1 MNVYYQKYIK
11 YKTKY
16 LEIKYGGSGKGKKK
30 NKSQVA
36 ASAAPPPNVSSPPP
50 IVSSPPPT
58 VSSPPPTVSS
68 PSPTVSSPPPKV
80 PASPPIVLVSSP
92 PPKVSA
98 SSAPST
104 PALSSGLPASVASQT
119 PRQTPGSISSMAP
132 EPSTPK
138 FKVNPGSIQAL
149 IEIKDDLLCRL
160 ERCLDDRK
168 FKIRAREQPKVKHQF
183 YINIKKEGKDYAHF
197 SFHYPDESK
206 DAMDEFESDTLHL
219 KLDFNQDIV
228 FNLVKIDGNY
238 RLQSSLDDF
247 EIESYI
253 TPKEYS
259 VVKKIIACFELI
271 FNRQEYRKIFDEPTV
286 RRLNF

>member
-36 ASAAPPPNVSSPPP
+36 ASAAPPK
-50 IVSSPPPT
+50 
-58 VSSPPPTVSS
+58 VSS
-68 PSPTVSSPPPKV
+68 PSPTVLSPPKV
-80 PASPPIVLVSSP
+80 PASPPKVSASP

-119 PRQTPGSISSMAP
+119 PHQTQYQTPGSISSMAP

-160 ERCLDDRK
+160 ERCLDDPN
-168 FKIRAREQPKVKHQF
+168 FKIRAREQPKVQHQF
-183 YINIKKEGKDYAHF
+183 YINIKKKDKYYAHF
-197 SFHYPDESK
+197 SFHYPDDSK

-253 TPKEYS
+253 TPEEYS

-286 RRLNF
+286 RRLDF

>member
-16 LEIKYGGSGKGKKK
+16 LEIKYGGSGKGEKKK
-30 NKSQVA
+30 NKSQ
-36 ASAAPPPNVSSPPP
+36 AAPPK
-50 IVSSPPPT
+50 
-58 VSSPPPTVSS
+58 VSS

-80 PASPPIVLVSSP
+80 PESPPKVSASP

-160 ERCLDDRK
+160 ERCLDDPN
-168 FKIRAREQPKVKHQF
+168 FKIRAREQPKVQHQF
-183 YINIKKEGKDYAHF
+183 YINIKKKGKDYAHF

-286 RRLNF
+286 RRLDF